1 MSRAMADETVLREIA
16 ELRAEVVRLR
26 AQLDNARLHQA
37 PTMRARLR
45 CPACGNA
52 RLAHAKHV
60 LDRGD
65 ADTSKPMALSQQGW
79 WSHTLVGELEAF
91 ACTSCGLVEWYV
103 KDPGALREVKSQIEI
118 VDGEAPENGPYR

>member
-1 MSRAMADETVLREIA
+1 MADESLIA
-16 ELRAEVVRLR
+16 ELAQLRDEVVKLR
-26 AQLDNARLHQA
+26 AQLDNVRLHAA

-52 RLAHAKHV
+52 RLAHAMSV

-65 ADTSKPMALSQQGW
+65 GDARKVMALNQPSW
-79 WSHTLVGELEAF
+79 WSDKLVGELEAF

-103 KDPGALREVKSQIEI
+103 KDPGGLREVKGQIAI
-118 VDGEAPENGPYR
+118 LDGETPESGPYR

>member
-1 MSRAMADETVLREIA
+1 MADDTLLREMVA
-16 ELRAEVVRLR
+16 QLRTELSQLR
-26 AQLDNARLHQA
+26 AQVDNARLHAA

-52 RLAHAKHV
+52 RLAHAKSV

-65 ADTSKPMALSQQGW
+65 GDSRKVMALNQPSW
-79 WSHTLVGELEAF
+79 WSDKLVGELEAF

-103 KDPGALREVKSQIEI
+103 KDPGGLREVKDQMTIL
-118 VDGEAPENGPYR
+118 DGEAPESGPYR

>member
-1 MSRAMADETVLREIA
+1 MADDELLRELA
-16 ELRAEVVRLR
+16 ELRAEVAQLR

-52 RLAHAKHV
+52 RLAHANQV

-65 ADTSKPMALSQQGW
+65 GDAAQPMALNRPSW
-79 WSHTLVGELEAF
+79 WSGKLVGELEAF
-91 ACTSCGLVEWYV
+91 ACTACGLVEWYV
-103 KDPGALREVKSQIEI
+103 KDPGGLREVKGQIQI
-118 VDGEAPENGPYR
+118 LDGEAPDSGPYR

>member
-1 MSRAMADETVLREIA
+1 MADESLLRELA
-16 ELRAEVVRLR
+16 ELRAEVARLR
-26 AQLDNARLHQA
+26 AQLDNTRLHQA

-52 RLAHAKHV
+52 RLAHAKQV

-65 ADTSKPMALSQQGW
+65 GDARKVMALNQPSW
-79 WSHTLVGELEAF
+79 WSDKLIGELEAF

-103 KDPGALREVKSQIEI
+103 KDPGGLREVKGQIQI
-118 VDGEAPENGPYR
+118 LDGEAPESGPYR

>member
-1 MSRAMADETVLREIA
+1 MSDDNLLRELA
-16 ELRAEVVRLR
+16 ELRTELSQLR

-45 CPACGNA
+45 CPACGSA
-52 RLAHAKHV
+52 RIAHAKNV

-65 ADTSKPMALSQQGW
+65 GDARKVMALNQPSW
-79 WSHTLVGELEAF
+79 WSDKLVGELEAF

-103 KDPGALREVKSQIEI
+103 KDPGGLREVKSQLEI
-118 VDGEAPENGPYR
+118 LDGGSPETGPYR